1 MRADGAPIH
10 RIERWPA
17 MAANQKI
24 KKIKKNSF
32 SLANGEAG
40 EGNGRTNCIAAYARL
55 PGGSEQ

>member
-1 MRADGAPIH
+1 
-10 RIERWPA
+10 
-17 MAANQKI
+17 MAATQKI